1 MYLLFVVDVCVV
13 FGINVVVSV
22 GDTAGVVGEE
32 TVITSG
38 YVDVATVKL
47 WLVCWSW
54 EKFLKSVR

>member
-1 MYLLFVVDVCVV
+1 MHLLFVVDGWVMLC
-13 FGINVVVSV
+13 INVAVAV

-32 TVITSG
+32 TVVIAG

-54 EKFLKSVR
+54 AKIK

>member
-32 TVITSG
+32 TVITPG

-47 WLVCWSW
+47 
-54 EKFLKSVR
+54 